1 MADFLKAYY
10 QSARRTGVII
20 DGKIPNPD
28 VNNLAY
34 FSEMMGQDFR
44 LDRAFLD
51 GKLRRWLPRMA
62 DPQRGHRGGGHVFHP
77 AGHAAGGEK

>member
-1 MADFLKAYY
+1 M
-10 QSARRTGVII
+10 
-20 DGKIPNPD
+20 
-28 VNNLAY
+28 NNLAY

-62 DPQRGHRGGGHVFHP
+62 DPQRAIVVEAMFSTP
-77 AGHAAGGEK
+77 AGHAAEGEK